1 MASHSEKPARPG
13 TLRASTKGPQPPQEG
28 FSLIELMIAVAL
40 LAIMMAAA
48 FTAVIEAE
56 RSANTVAA
64 RTTDAATAE
73 PVVNSLARQIRA
85 AQQAALND
93 ATGTNPYTR
102 NPEYTEL
109 WLASDSTSDWPY
121 KCTIWAYVDST
132 HELEAFATATTSQYW
147 PVPLAQTTTPA
158 DLVGYAQNSTD
169 GLRVAAQ
176 LQGVSPLP
184 SVSGG
189 LFQDFGT
196 YPGLVD
202 IGLQLRYSTK
212 SNQSS
217 IQEATA
223 TPVMVE
229 VEADDANPNSGPQN
243 VSTTS
248 PYYPTNC
255 Y

>member
-1 MASHSEKPARPG
+1 MARYRETLGRPG
-13 TLRASTKGPQPPQEG
+13 PQRPGAKGPQGPETG

-48 FTAVIEAE
+48 FTAVFEAE

-73 PVVNSLARQIRA
+73 PVVNSLARQVRA

-93 ATGTNPYTR
+93 ATTGSNP
-102 NPEYTEL
+102 YTEL
-109 WLASDSTSDWPY
+109 WLASESTSAWPY
-121 KCTIWAYVDST
+121 TCTIWAYEQST
-132 HELEAFATATTSQYW
+132 HELEAFATSSSVALT
-147 PVPLAQTTTPA
+147 QTTPS
-158 DLVGYAQNSTD
+158 DLSLDASNGID

-176 LQGVSPLP
+176 LQGVSPM
-184 SVSGG
+184 SSGSGG
-189 LFQDFGT
+189 LFQDFAG

-202 IGLQLRYSTK
+202 ISLQLRYSTNA
-212 SNQSS
+212 NQSS
-217 IQEATA
+217 VQQGTA

-229 VEADDANPNSGPQN
+229 VEADDANVFNPASGLTSF
-243 VSTTS
+243 STTS
-248 PYYPTNC
+248 PYPTSC

>member
-1 MASHSEKPARPG
+1 MALLQQKLAQPG
-13 TLRASTKGPQPPQEG
+13 TRLRGTKGPQRPERG
-28 FSLIELMIAVAL
+28 FTLIELMIAVAL

-73 PVVNSLARQIRA
+73 PVVNSLARQVRA

-93 ATGTNPYTR
+93 VTTGNNP
-102 NPEYTEL
+102 YTEL
-109 WLASDSTSDWPY
+109 WLASAPTSNWPY
-121 KCTIWAYVDST
+121 TCTIWSYQQST
-132 HELEAFATATTSQYW
+132 HQLEAYASPSPVTITQTS
-147 PVPLAQTTTPA
+147 PA
-158 DLVGYAQNSTD
+158 DLALDAGNGTD

-176 LQGVSPLP
+176 LQGVSPM
-184 SVSGG
+184 SSGSGG
-189 LFQDFGT
+189 LFQDFAG

-202 IGLQLRYSTK
+202 ISLQLRYST
-212 SNQSS
+212 STNQSS
-217 IQEATA
+217 IQEGTA

-229 VEADDANPNSGPQN
+229 MEADDANVFSPTSGLT
-243 VSTTS
+243 SFSATS
-248 PYYPTNC
+248 PYYPSPSC